1 VDYLPPV
8 GWADI
13 ATKQDL
19 VVLKQDLVV
28 LETKIDMF
36 EISLRAEMKDLKSTL
51 LMWLL
56 PTIIG
61 SMGISVTLARLA

>member
-1 VDYLPPV
+1 ML
-8 GWADI
+8 
-13 ATKQDL
+13 
-19 VVLKQDLVV
+19 
-28 LETKIDMF
+28 